1 MSLVIMMTG
10 IKRNYRAVVFD
21 KDKGLDVKG
30 VVRSWLDL
38 FDLANIGYSDT

>member
-10 IKRNYRAVVFD
+10 NKRNYRAVVFD
-21 KDKGLDVKG
+21 KDNGLDVKE
-30 VVRSWLDL
+30 VVRSWLGL